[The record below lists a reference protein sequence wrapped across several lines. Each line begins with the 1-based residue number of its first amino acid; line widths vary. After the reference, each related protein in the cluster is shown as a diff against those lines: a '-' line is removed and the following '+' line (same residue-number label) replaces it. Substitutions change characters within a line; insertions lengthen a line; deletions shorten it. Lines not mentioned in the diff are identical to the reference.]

1 MTRGYTDEADKI
13 LNYLVYA
20 SFFSRKPLHYINKHT
35 KEYGIFDALEK
46 NYLQSFIF
54 AIYLVCQDMLNM
66 LFVCPDRYCL

>member
-20 SFFSRKPLHYINKHT
+20 SFFRWKALILNKHT
-35 KEYGIFDALEK
+35 QEYGIFDALEK

-54 AIYLVCQDMLNM
+54 AIYLVCQDI
-66 LFVCPDRYCL
+66 C

>member
-20 SFFSRKPLHYINKHT
+20 SFLAKALILNKHAQ
-35 KEYGIFDALEK
+35 EYGIFDALEK

-54 AIYLVCQDMLNM
+54 AIYLVCQGI
-66 LFVCPDRYCL
+66 C

>member
-20 SFFSRKPLHYINKHT
+20 SFFSRKPLYILNKHT
-35 KEYGIFDALEK
+35 QEYGIFDALEK

-54 AIYLVCQDMLNM
+54 AIYLVCQDI
-66 LFVCPDRYCL
+66 Y